1 MKRSILTAWAALAA
15 FLLAGCAERADSAAS
30 VRIAPT
36 IRTRVSGLYF
46 ETGDRIGLSVV
57 RSSGP
62 YVENRMMTYN
72 GSTFTSPGFL
82 WYNDLNETSTLTAY
96 YPYSAEGVPEEFRV
110 GTDQTSGCASS
121 DLLGAVKRDVTP
133 ASAPVGMIFYH
144 LLTQLSIRVNILSDA
159 SVTGITVGGLVAT
172 AAVDLSVPT
181 ASALGG
187 AAAEEIAA
195 CCVTPDKEYQV
206 ILVPQQASLTVT
218 VRTDDGKSRS
228 RTISSTLLES
238 GKHYDLSVEVT
249 NIDISLSLSGE
260 ISDWEDGGSL
270 DDGSGNGDSG
280 SGDVTVTDGTI
291 SYAGET
297 YRTVAIDG
305 RVWMAENLR
314 CMPEGAALGSGV
326 WNPAGGAS
334 AIPTQGMLYDYATAT
349 AGESWSEGVQV
360 QGICPPGWHLPD
372 EAELTALA
380 GSAARP
386 DDFFVCGGYWI
397 YGASGDRLG
406 STSKGYVMGSTLQD
420 GKCSCLLFTTLD
432 NDVPQVTSIS
442 AEFGLTVRCVQD

>member
-1 MKRSILTAWAALAA
+1 MKRSILTAWAAFAA
-15 FLLAGCAERADSAAS
+15 LLLTGCAEKAGRAAS
-30 VRIAPT
+30 VRIVPS
-36 IRTRVSGLYF
+36 IQTRVTGLYF
-46 ETGDRIGLSVV
+46 DAGDRIGLTVMMDG
-57 RSSGP
+57 SGP

-82 WYNDLNETSTLTAY
+82 WYNDLNVTSTLTAY
-96 YPYSAEGVPEEFRV
+96 YPYSATGTPEEFHIE
-110 GTDQTSGCASS
+110 TDQTAGCASS
-121 DLLGAVKRDVTP
+121 DLLGAVKRGVTP
-133 ASAPVGMIFYH
+133 ASAPVGMVFYH
-144 LLTQLSIRVNILSDA
+144 LFTQLSIRVNNVSDA
-159 SVTGITVGGLVAT
+159 SVTGITVGGTVTT

-181 ASALGG
+181 ASALEG
-187 AAAEEIAA
+187 AAAEEITVFT
-195 CCVTPDKEYQV
+195 VTPDEEYRV
-206 ILVPQQASLTVT
+206 ILVPQQGTLTVT

-238 GKHYDLSVEVT
+238 GKRYDLSVEVT

-270 DDGSGNGDSG
+270 DDGNGGSG

-291 SYAGET
+291 SHAGET

-305 RVWMAENLR
+305 RLWMAENLR

-334 AIPTQGMLYDYATAT
+334 AVSTQGMLYDYATAT

-380 GSAARP
+380 ASAARP
-386 DDFFVCGGYWI
+386 DDFFVCGGFRI
-397 YGASGDRLG
+397 YGAAGDRIG

-420 GKCSCLLFTTLD
+420 GKCSCLMFTSLD

-442 AEFGLTVRCVQD
+442 AEYGLTVRCVQD

>member
-1 MKRSILTAWAALAA
+1 M
-15 FLLAGCAERADSAAS
+15 
-30 VRIAPT
+30 PT
-36 IRTRVSGLYF
+36 IETRVTGLYF
-46 ETGDRIGLSVV
+46 DAGDRIGLTVMMDG
-57 RSSGP
+57 SGP

-82 WYNDLNETSTLTAY
+82 WYNDLNVTSTLTAY
-96 YPYSAEGVPEEFRV
+96 YPYSATGTPEEFHIE
-110 GTDQTSGCASS
+110 TDQTAGCASS
-121 DLLGAVKRDVTP
+121 DLLGAVKRGVTP
-133 ASAPVGMIFYH
+133 ASAPVGMVFYH
-144 LLTQLSIRVNILSDA
+144 LFTQLSIRVNNVSDA
-159 SVTGITVGGLVAT
+159 SVTGITVGGTVTT

-181 ASALGG
+181 ASALEG
-187 AAAEEIAA
+187 AAAEEITVFT
-195 CCVTPDKEYQV
+195 VTPDEEYRV
-206 ILVPQQASLTVT
+206 ILVPQQGTLTVT

-238 GKHYDLSVEVT
+238 GKRYDLSVEVT

-270 DDGSGNGDSG
+270 DDGNGGSG

-291 SYAGET
+291 SHAGET

-305 RVWMAENLR
+305 RLWMAENLR

-334 AIPTQGMLYDYATAT
+334 AVSTQGMLYDYATAT

-372 EAELTALA
+372 EAGADRPGRECGAPRRLLRLRRLLDLRHSRRPARLDKQGLCDGFDAA
-380 GSAARP
+380 GWQVQLPDVHVARQRRAAGDLDLRGVRP
-386 DDFFVCGGYWI
+386 D
-397 YGASGDRLG
+397 G
-406 STSKGYVMGSTLQD
+406 SLRT
-420 GKCSCLLFTTLD
+420 
-432 NDVPQVTSIS
+432 
-442 AEFGLTVRCVQD
+442 GLTRGA

>member
-1 MKRSILTAWAALAA
+1 MKSLVLTAWAVLAA
-15 FLLAGCAERADSAAS
+15 LLLTGCAEKAGRAAS
-30 VRIAPT
+30 VRIVPS
-36 IRTRVSGLYF
+36 IQTRVTGLYF
-46 ETGDRIGLSVV
+46 DAGDRIGLTVMMDG
-57 RSSGP
+57 SGP

-82 WYNDLNETSTLTAY
+82 WYNDLNVTSTLTAY
-96 YPYSAEGVPEEFRV
+96 YPYSATGTPEEFHIE
-110 GTDQTSGCASS
+110 TDQTAGCASS
-121 DLLGAVKRDVTP
+121 DLLGAVKRGVTP
-133 ASAPVGMIFYH
+133 ASAPVGMVFYH
-144 LLTQLSIRVNILSDA
+144 LFTQLSIRVNNVSDA
-159 SVTGITVGGLVAT
+159 SVTGITVGGTVTT

-181 ASALGG
+181 ASALEG
-187 AAAEEIAA
+187 AAAEEITVFT
-195 CCVTPDKEYQV
+195 VTPDEEYRV
-206 ILVPQQASLTVT
+206 ILVPQQGTLTVT

-238 GKHYDLSVEVT
+238 GKRYDLSVEVT

-270 DDGSGNGDSG
+270 DDGNGGSG

-291 SYAGET
+291 SHAGET

-305 RVWMAENLR
+305 RLWMAENLR

-334 AIPTQGMLYDYATAT
+334 AVSTQGMLYDYATAT

-380 GSAARP
+380 ASAARP
-386 DDFFVCGGYWI
+386 DDVFVCGGFWI
-397 YGASGDRLG
+397 YGIAGDRLG

-420 GKCSCLLFTTLD
+420 GKCSCLMFTSLD